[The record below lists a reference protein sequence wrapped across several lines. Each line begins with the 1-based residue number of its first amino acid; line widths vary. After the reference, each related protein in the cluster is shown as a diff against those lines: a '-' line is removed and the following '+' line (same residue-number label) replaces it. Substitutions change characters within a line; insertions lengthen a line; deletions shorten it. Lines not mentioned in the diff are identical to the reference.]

1 MKRLHLIAALFIFST
16 SILAQTPT
24 QTIRG
29 KVIDANNHKPLTGA
43 TVEVVAL
50 KQGTI
55 TDEQGNFRLEQ
66 IPVNRY
72 QLQVNFIG
80 KKTIILPILLESG
93 KEIVLEIQM
102 EEEQTGLDTLVVK
115 APRMDVV
122 HPLSTQTLTIEETF
136 RYPATFY
143 DPARMVAIYAG
154 VANFNNQ
161 GNAFSVRGNSP
172 NANQWRLEGV
182 EIVNPNHTPNAGT
195 FSDRITQSA
204 GGVNILSAQLLD
216 YSTFLT
222 GAFPAKY
229 ANALGGILDMNLR
242 KGNNEQHEFVGQ
254 ISLIGVDIAAE
265 GPLSKEMGWSYL
277 ANYRYSTIGLLSDLG
292 VDVGDEQISFSDFS
306 FNLVAPT
313 KKIGQFTFFGTFGIS
328 ENIFET
334 ERNPELWE
342 ENKDRFDIIF
352 DSRTYIVGATH
363 GKTLSKN
370 AFWKT
375 TLAYSEL
382 SSNRIAN
389 LLDDNLIP
397 QNVER
402 DNITQSKLALHSSVN
417 WKSNERNQWRLGI
430 NATDHQFDLTSNDVI
445 LATAS
450 EGSGGGILLQPY
462 LNWNIRLLPDLD
474 AQVGLTYNYF
484 TLNQS
489 QALEPRLSL
498 NYRLNSSNRLSMA
511 YGLHSQM
518 QLPQI
523 YFSLVNGTNPN
534 INLGFTQS
542 HHIIAGYEHIFS
554 SSLTTRIET
563 YYQRLF
569 NIPISANAKSSF
581 SALNLL
587 EDFVSETLVNEGTGE
602 NYGLELSIQKVLL
615 NDYYLVANASFF
627 ESTYVGADG
636 VKRNTRFNGNYIFN
650 ATAGKEWKWQKKE
663 RQMILGINLNAT
675 YLGGFRET
683 PIDLEAS
690 KSAET
695 TVFIGSEAFTLSQPD
710 YFKTDFRIYYKRNKS
725 KYNTTLALDIQNA
738 TNQKNV
744 AFQYFDT
751 VQGEIITKY
760 QLGLIPILTWRI
772 EF

>member
-1 MKRLHLIAALFIFST
+1 MKRLHLIAVLLIFS
-16 SILAQTPT
+16 SIILAQTPT

-29 KVIDANNHKPLTGA
+29 KVLDATNQKPLIGA
-43 TVEVVAL
+43 SVAL
-50 KQGTI
+50 IELKKGTI
-55 TDEQGNFRLEQ
+55 TDENGNFRLEQ

-72 QLQVNFIG
+72 QLQVNYIG

-93 KEIVLEIQM
+93 KEIVLEILL
-102 EEEQTGLDTLVVK
+102 EEEQAGLDTLVVK
-115 APRMDVV
+115 APRLDVV

-143 DPARMVAIYAG
+143 DPARMIAIYAG

-229 ANALGGILDMNLR
+229 ANAMGGILDMNLR
-242 KGNNEQHEFVGQ
+242 KGNNEQHEFIGQ
-254 ISLIGVDIAAE
+254 ISLIGIDVAAE
-265 GPLSKEMGWSYL
+265 GPLSKGMGWSYL
-277 ANYRYSTIGLLSDLG
+277 ANYRYSTIGLLSNLG
-292 VDVGDEQISFSDFS
+292 IDVGDEQINFSDLS
-306 FNLVAPT
+306 FNLAAPT
-313 KKIGQFTFFGTFGIS
+313 KKIGQFTFFGTFGAS
-328 ENIFET
+328 KNIFET
-334 ERNPELWE
+334 ERNPALWE
-342 ENKDRFDIIF
+342 ENKDRFDILF
-352 DSRTYIVGATH
+352 DSKTYIVGATH
-363 GKTLSKN
+363 SKALGKN

-397 QNVER
+397 QNVEQ
-402 DNITQSKLALHSSVN
+402 DNITQSKLALHSSIN
-417 WKSNERNQWRLGI
+417 WKSNERSQWRLGL
-430 NATDHQFDLTSNDVI
+430 NATDHQFDLMSNDVI
-445 LATAS
+445 LSTTS
-450 EGSGGGILLQPY
+450 EGNGGGILLQPY
-462 LNWNIRLLPDLD
+462 LNWSIRLQPDLD

-498 NYRLNSSNRLSMA
+498 NYQLNPFNRLSLA

-523 YFSLVNGTNPN
+523 YFSLVNGTNTN
-534 INLGFTQS
+534 IDLGFTKS

-554 SSLTTRIET
+554 SSLTAKVET

-569 NIPISANAKSSF
+569 NIPISTNTISSF

-602 NYGLELSIQKVLL
+602 NYGLEISIQKVLL

-627 ESTYVGADG
+627 ESNYIGADG
-636 VKRNTRFNGNYIFN
+636 IKRNTRFNGNYIFN

-663 RQMILGINLNAT
+663 RQMILGINLNTT

-690 KSAET
+690 KNAGT
-695 TVFIGSEAFTLSQPD
+695 TIFIGSEAFTLSQPD

>member
-1 MKRLHLIAALFIFST
+1 MKQLYLIAALFIFSN

-29 KVIDANNHKPLTGA
+29 KVIAVDNHQPLTGVS
-43 TVEVVAL
+43 VEIIEL
-50 KQGTI
+50 KKGTI
-55 TDEQGNFRLEQ
+55 TDENGQFRLEQ

-72 QLQVNFIG
+72 QLKISYLG
-80 KKTIILPILLESG
+80 KKNIILPILLESG

-115 APRMDVV
+115 APRTDVV

-222 GAFPAKY
+222 GAFPSTY

-242 KGNNEQHEFVGQ
+242 KGNNEQHEFIGQ
-254 ISLIGVDIAAE
+254 TSLIGIDVAAE
-265 GPLSKEMGWSYL
+265 GPLSKEVDWSYL
-277 ANYRYSTIGLLSDLG
+277 ANYRYSTIGLLSNLG
-292 VDVGDEQISFSDFS
+292 VEVGDEQISFSDFS
-306 FNLVAPT
+306 FNLAAPT
-313 KKIGQFTFFGTFGIS
+313 KRIGQFTFFGTFGTS
-328 ENIFET
+328 KNIFET
-334 ERNPELWE
+334 ERNPALWE
-342 ENKDRFDIIF
+342 ENKDRFDILF

-363 GKTLSKN
+363 SKPLSQN

-382 SSNRIAN
+382 SSNRSAN
-389 LLDDNLIP
+389 LLNDDLMP
-397 QNVER
+397 QNVEQ

-417 WKSNERNQWRLGI
+417 WRSNARNQWRLGI
-430 NATDHQFDLTSNDVI
+430 NATDHQFDLTSNDLI

-450 EGSGGGILLQPY
+450 EGNGGGVLLQPY
-462 LNWNIRLLPDLD
+462 LNWNIRLLPDVE
-474 AQVGLTYNYF
+474 AQIGLTYNYF

-498 NYRLNSSNRLSMA
+498 NYQLNASNRLSMA

-523 YFSLVNGTNPN
+523 YFSLINGENTN

-542 HHIIAGYEHIFS
+542 HHIIAGYERTFS
-554 SSLTTRIET
+554 SSLTAKVET

-569 NIPISANAKSSF
+569 NIPISTNAASSF

-587 EDFVSETLVNEGTGE
+587 EDFVNETLVNEGTGE

-636 VKRNTRFNGNYIFN
+636 IKRNTRFNGNYIFN
-650 ATAGKEWKWQKKE
+650 ITTGKEWKWQKKE
-663 RQMILGINLNAT
+663 RQMILGLNLNAS

-683 PIDLEAS
+683 PIDVEAS
-690 KSAET
+690 KIAGT
-695 TVFIGSEAFTLSQPD
+695 TVFIGSEAFTWSQPD

-751 VQGEIITKY
+751 VQGAIITKY